1 MKKRISIST
10 IVLLFV
16 ALKILGQTNLKVHTL
31 GNYDNK
37 LSDTIRIE
45 TELMPSSLKELLD
58 SRTKDDNKELEQ
70 PNVATFS
77 VDKSKEV
84 GTIVGTVDITETG
97 SANYVI
103 PIEVPKGIA
112 GLEPAVS
119 INYNSQFANGLMGY
133 GWNVAAFSAISR
145 CGKSYYYDNV
155 TEAPQLSSS
164 DNLMLDGQR
173 LLLISGQNLV
183 DGAKYRMEYDPFTEI
198 TYKVVNSVLCFVVRT
213 KDGMTKVF
221 GSTSDSNIEASS
233 GSTLF
238 WVLSKVT
245 DKNGN
250 TINYKYDE
258 IVNNG
263 EFYLTK
269 IEYAGNRSLEFAYEI
284 RSDKQKTYFAGVQIN
299 NNKILKSIS
308 TYIGQTRIRQYQFN
322 YTNDGFYSK
331 LIELIEVGQNSKQYN
346 STVINYGSSEAQQ
359 NEYFSSLSQK
369 REGNKPLFADFNGD
383 GKADFLSYPEKD
395 SYTTS
400 DVATLFIA
408 QKVYGSV
415 DFVKK
420 CTIPI
425 QSSSGVFQGF
435 LLADLNGDGCADV
448 VNISKALNGTYR
460 YNYYMYDGEKLT
472 YDYKGFNTDSNEAIV
487 GDFNGDGK
495 QEVLI
500 INNQKVFDGDGKE
513 IASGGMDDWGS
524 EYIENYYPNNR
535 YLCDFNGNG
544 KANILVMNASGGW
557 VYELSGRTFVRL
569 STFNTPEVKNYYFPY
584 FGDFNGDGY
593 TDILVQNYTSGNFDD
608 VFILFSTG
616 KGFIKQKIL
625 NADIKAKVRV
635 ADFNRDGKSD
645 IFHME
650 VVNNSV
656 RMKVGTFNG
665 ANFTTAYYS
674 TSLTPSQIFV
684 PDEYDNY
691 LLQVED
697 FDGDGRG
704 EFCCARYVDSY
715 IIHSFTDNQTLLTK
729 TITNGLGAQISFQY
743 APITEESVCSSS
755 NNNSY
760 PVSGNRVPLYV
771 VTNVVQNANGYSE
784 NIYYRYKNPR
794 IHLQGKGFLGF
805 GSIEAENYNKD
816 RKITTLYGYNEYYY
830 PFIQEQKVTTR
841 AGANVSTSV
850 YENSYV
856 YQGNK
861 RVTPYIR
868 KLTETDHLTSTVK
881 TVDCTSTDSWGNPL
895 TVITK
900 YGNDLTETVTN
911 TYLNSGTENVWIFG
925 LPLSQTKRITRGS
938 DSWIEKHTFE
948 YNDKYLL
955 GKSIEYTS
963 DGTKKVLENIFGY
976 DTFGNITKKTIK
988 NYSSSNELITKYEY
1002 SSDGVFLTKETDPLL
1017 LETTWRYNSLGQIEL
1032 STDPL
1037 KKTTTY
1043 EYDSM
1048 GDLVKTIFPDN
1059 TFSTTILTW
1068 SDSPT
1073 NAVYCVTESTPGSL
1087 VTKKFYDAFEREL
1100 RSSIIEF
1107 DGSERKYD
1115 KKYDNASR
1123 ISQVSL
1129 PFKGSSATKWN
1140 IYNYD
1145 NYGRL
1150 IRLAYASGKSD
1161 TYSYSGTSITLTK
1174 NGISSEQKY
1183 NSKGELV
1190 SVSDPAGKITYNLR
1204 PDGQLSSVVAPGD
1217 ITTAF
1222 EYDEYGRRK
1231 AIVDP
1236 SAGRKTFTYDE
1247 AGNLK
1252 EETDA
1257 DNRKKIYLYDAYGRI
1272 ISKEFQNEF
1281 KTTYNYEKDLLSSV
1295 TSTNGTSHT
1304 YQYDSGMYGRLTK
1317 ERDNGPDGMWLEKT
1331 YSYSSGNLSSINFTS
1346 QTGAIG
1352 TESYVYSNGHKS
1364 EVKFGSTS
1372 VWKLREEND
1381 MGQPVS
1387 VVTGPLTRSYSFDE
1401 YGIPTG
1407 RTTSASNNRILQND
1421 TYTFNRS
1428 NGNLTTRTDNT
1439 RGIPENFTYDN
1450 LNRLTQFA
1458 GAVVAYDIK
1467 GNITQKED
1475 VGNLF
1480 HYNTPNKP
1488 YAVSKVDAARKN
1500 AIPPRSQSVSY
1511 TSFQRPSTITENS
1524 YQASFIYD
1532 LAGSRKK
1539 MQLKYNGNVQLERYY
1554 LGDRYEA
1561 DYKSTLDKQILYI
1574 GGDAYSAPAAY
1585 VKQGSSWALYYIC
1598 RDYLGS
1604 ITHVINSSGAV
1615 VQENSF
1621 DAWGRLRD
1629 PATRIAYLPG
1639 QEPTLFLGRGY
1650 TGHEH
1655 LLQFGLVNMNARLY
1669 DPAIGRFLSPDP
1681 FVQMPDFSQNFNRYS
1696 YCLNNP
1702 LVYVDEDGELFWFIV
1717 GGAAIIGAIT
1727 NVATHWKE
1735 IKAIGGWKGFWKG
1748 TGYFVVGGVAAGAGA
1763 AAGVAAAVGFGG
1775 MMSVTAA
1782 QMAAASTGF
1791 IPGATIGAAGGATS
1805 GFVLNTGNGLV
1816 DGDRFGG
1823 ALQSGL
1829 MGGLTGGIFGGL
1841 SGGLIGGAQAL
1852 QHGRDFWT
1860 GKATNRGL
1868 MPTNTTSTIKNNV
1881 GEGKVVSKDE
1891 NTYSVYQGLDKEG
1904 NTRYVGITK
1913 REPEIR
1919 FSEHLGSGTDRAN
1932 LEYYVI
1938 DDATK
1943 LNKMDARIQEQN
1955 LINKYG
1961 LSKDGGVLYNKI
1973 NSIGPKYW
1981 KQYNIKKP

>member
-16 ALKILGQTNLKVHTL
+16 ALKILGQMSYKVHTL

-45 TELMPSSLKELLD
+45 TELVPSSLKELLD
-58 SRTKDDNKELEQ
+58 SRTIEDNKELEQ

-84 GTIVGTVDITETG
+84 GTIVGTVDVTETG

-103 PIEVPKGIA
+103 PIEVPKGVA
-112 GLEPAVS
+112 GLEPTVS

-133 GWNVAAFSAISR
+133 GWNIAAFSAISR

-183 DGAKYRMEYDPFTEI
+183 NGAKYRMEYDPFTEI
-198 TYKVVNSVLCFVVRT
+198 TYKVVNSVLCFVLRT

-221 GSTSDSNIEASS
+221 GSTSDSNIETPS
-233 GSTLF
+233 GNTLF

-269 IEYAGNRSLEFAYEI
+269 IEYAGNRRIEFAYAT
-284 RSDKQKTYFAGVQIN
+284 RDDKQKTYFAGEQIN

-308 TYIGQTRIRQYQFN
+308 TYISQTRIRQYQFN

-331 LIELIEVGQNSKQYN
+331 LIELIEVGQNNKQYN
-346 STVINYGSSEAQQ
+346 STFINYGSSEAQQ
-359 NEYFSSLSQK
+359 NEYFSNLSQK

-415 DFVKK
+415 EFVKK

-435 LLADLNGDGCADV
+435 VLADLNGDGCVDV

-495 QEVLI
+495 QEILI
-500 INNQKVFDGDGKE
+500 INNQKVFDSDGKE
-513 IASGGMDDWGS
+513 IASGGIDDWGS

-557 VYELSGRTFVRL
+557 VYELNGRTFVRL
-569 STFNTPEVKNYYFPY
+569 STFNTSEVKNYYFPY

-665 ANFTTAYYS
+665 SNFTTAYYS

-684 PDEYDNY
+684 PAEYDNY

-755 NNNSY
+755 GNNTSY
-760 PVSGNRVPLYV
+760 PISGNRVPLYV
-771 VTNVVQNANGYSE
+771 VTNVAQNANGYSE

-830 PFIQEQKVTTR
+830 PFIQEQKITTR

-850 YENSYV
+850 YENFYV

-861 RVTPYIR
+861 RVTPYIK

-900 YGNDLTETVTN
+900 YGTDVTEIVTN
-911 TYLNSGTENVWIFG
+911 TYLNSGTDNVWIFS
-925 LPLSQTKRITRGS
+925 LPLSQTKKITRGT
-938 DSWIEKHTFE
+938 DTWTEKYTFE
-948 YNDKYLL
+948 YNDRYLL
-955 GKSIEYTS
+955 GKSVEYTS
-963 DGTKKVLENIFGY
+963 DGTKKVLENSFGY
-976 DTFGNITKKTIK
+976 DTFGNITKKTVK

-1017 LETTWRYNSLGQIEL
+1017 LESTWKYNSLGQIEL

-1043 EYDSM
+1043 KYDDM
-1048 GDLVKTIFPDN
+1048 GELVKTIYPDN
-1059 TFSTTILTW
+1059 TFSTTVLTW

-1073 NAVYCVTESTPGSL
+1073 NAVCCLTESSSGNL
-1087 VTKKFYDAFEREL
+1087 VTKKYYDAFEREL
-1100 RSSIIEF
+1100 RISTIEF

-1115 KKYDNASR
+1115 KKYDNAGR

-1129 PFKGSSATKWN
+1129 PFKSSSASKWN
-1140 IYNYD
+1140 IYSYD

-1150 IRLAYASGKSD
+1150 VRLAYASGKTD

-1174 NGISSEQKY
+1174 NGIPLEQKY

-1190 SVSDPAGKITYNLR
+1190 YVSDPAGKITYNLR
-1204 PDGQLSSVVAPGD
+1204 ADGQLTSVVAPGD
-1217 ITTAF
+1217 ITTTF

-1231 AIVDP
+1231 AIIDP
-1236 SAGRKTFTYDE
+1236 SAGRKTFSYDD

-1252 EETDA
+1252 EEIDA
-1257 DNRKKIYLYDAYGRI
+1257 ENRKKIFIYDAYGRI

-1281 KTTYNYEKDLLSSV
+1281 KTTYNYVNNLLSSV

-1304 YQYDSGMYGRLTK
+1304 YQYDSNIYGRLIN
-1317 ERDNGPDGMWLEKT
+1317 ERDNGPDGMWLEKS
-1331 YSYSSGNLSSINFTS
+1331 YSYTTGNLSSISFTS
-1346 QTGAIG
+1346 HAGAIG
-1352 TESYVYSNGHKS
+1352 TESYVYSNGHRS
-1364 EVKFGSTS
+1364 EIKFGTTS
-1372 VWKLREEND
+1372 VWKLSAEND

-1387 VVTGPLTRSYSFDE
+1387 VITGPVTRSYSYDE

-1407 RTTSASNNRILQND
+1407 RIASASNNRILKNE

-1428 NGNLTTRTDNT
+1428 NGNLTSRIDVTRDVSEYFN
-1439 RGIPENFTYDN
+1439 YDN
-1450 LNRLTQFA
+1450 LNRLTQSA
-1458 GAVVAYDIK
+1458 GGTVAYDIK
-1467 GNITQKED
+1467 GNITRKGD
-1475 VGNLF
+1475 TGNLF
-1480 HYNTPNKP
+1480 YYNTPNKP
-1488 YAVSKVDAARKN
+1488 YAISKVDASRQN
-1500 AIPPRSQSVSY
+1500 AIPPRNQMVSY
-1511 TSFQRPSTITENS
+1511 TSFERPSVITENG
-1524 YQASFIYD
+1524 YEATFIYD
-1532 LAGSRKK
+1532 LGGSRKK
-1539 MQLKYNGNVQLERYY
+1539 LQLKYSGNVQLERYY

-1561 DYKSTLDKQILYI
+1561 DYKNSLEKQILYI

-1585 VKQGSSWALYYIC
+1585 VKQGNSWAMYYIC

-1604 ITHVINSSGAV
+1604 ITHVISSNGSV
-1615 VQENSF
+1615 TQENSF
-1621 DAWGRLRD
+1621 DAWGRLRN
-1629 PATRIAYLPG
+1629 PATNVVYLPG
-1639 QEPTLFLGRGY
+1639 QEPSLFLGRGY

-1655 LLQFGLVNMNARLY
+1655 LSQFGLINMNARLY

-1717 GGAAIIGAIT
+1717 GGAMIVGAVT

-1791 IPGATIGAAGGATS
+1791 IPGATIGVAGGATS
-1805 GFVLNTGNGLV
+1805 GFVLNTGNSLV
-1816 DGDRFGG
+1816 DGDRIGG

-1829 MGGLTGGIFGGL
+1829 IGGLT
-1841 SGGLIGGAQAL
+1841 SGLIGGMTGGLVGGVQAL

-1860 GKATNRGL
+1860 GKVTNRTL
-1868 MPTNTTSTIKNNV
+1868 VQRAATAAESNV
-1881 GEGKVVSKDE
+1881 GGKGAVA
-1891 NTYSVYQGLDKEG
+1891 G
-1904 NTRYVGITK
+1904 TK
-1913 REPEIR
+1913 K
-1919 FSEHLGSGTDRAN
+1919 H
-1932 LEYYVI
+1932 EY
-1938 DDATK
+1938 ATK
-1943 LNKMDARIQEQN
+1943 MLKRYQKMYEDRQLLFKDYRYDNNGKKYILDVLDQKNKVIYDWKFGYPNKTPLQLNSTPQMQN
-1955 LINKYG
+1955 YRRLWGYP
-1961 LSKDGGVLYNKI
+1961 SEV
-1973 NSIGPKYW
+1973 
-1981 KQYNIKKP
+1981 IKP

>member
-1 MKKRISIST
+1 MKKRKNIST
-10 IVLLFV
+10 IVLFFV
-16 ALKILGQTNLKVHTL
+16 VLKIFGQTNLKIRTL
-31 GNYDNK
+31 GDYSNGI
-37 LSDTIRIE
+37 SDTIRIE
-45 TELMPSSLKELLD
+45 TESIPSSLKELLED
-58 SRTKDDNKELEQ
+58 RNESDNEEQ
-70 PNVATFS
+70 GRPDAS
-77 VDKSKEV
+77 ILSIDKNKEV

-97 SANYVI
+97 SVNYVI
-103 PIEVPKGIA
+103 PIEVPKGIT
-112 GLEPAVS
+112 GLEPSVS
-119 INYNSQFANGLMGY
+119 ITYNSQFANGLMGY

-145 CGKSYYYDNV
+145 CGKSYYYDNA
-155 TEAPQLSSS
+155 TEAPQLSNS

-183 DGAKYRMEYDPFTEI
+183 NGAKYRMEYDPFTEI
-198 TYKVVNSVLCFVVRT
+198 TYKTVNSFSSFVVRT

-221 GSTSDSNIEASS
+221 GSTSDSNIETSN
-233 GSTLF
+233 GNTLF

-245 DKNGN
+245 DKNDN
-250 TINYKYDE
+250 EINYKYQE

-269 IEYAGNRSLEFAYEI
+269 IEYAQNRRIEFAYET
-284 RSDKQKTYFAGVQIN
+284 RNDKQKTYFAGVVIN

-308 TYIGQTRIRQYQFN
+308 TYINQTRIKQYQFN

-331 LIELIEVGQNSKQYN
+331 LIELVEVGQNNKQYN
-346 STVINYGSSEAQQ
+346 STVVNYGSSEVQQ
-359 NEYFSSLSQK
+359 DEYFSYLSQK

-408 QKVYGSV
+408 QKIYGNV

-435 LLADLNGDGCADV
+435 LLADLNGDGCIDV

-472 YDYKGFNTDSNEAIV
+472 YNYKGFNTDSNEAIV

-495 QEVLI
+495 QDLLI

-513 IASGGMDDWGS
+513 IASGGIDDWGT
-524 EYIENYYPNNR
+524 EYIKGYYPNNR

-544 KANILVMNASGGW
+544 KTDILVMNTSGGW
-557 VYELSGRTFVRL
+557 VYELNGNSFIRL
-569 STFNTPEVKNYYFPY
+569 NSFNTSEIRNIYFPY

-593 TDILVQNYTSGNFDD
+593 TDILVHNYNSGNYDD

-616 KGFIKQKIL
+616 KGFSKQKIS
-625 NADIKAKVRV
+625 NADIRAKVSV

-665 ANFTTAYYS
+665 TDFTTSYYS
-674 TSLTPSQIFV
+674 TILKPSDISV
-684 PDEYDNY
+684 PLEYDNY
-691 LLQVED
+691 LFPVED

-729 TITNGLGAQISFQY
+729 TITNGLGAQVSFQY

-755 NNNSY
+755 GNNISY
-760 PVSGNRVPLYV
+760 PISGNRVPLYV
-771 VTNVVQNANGYSE
+771 VTSVSQNANGYSD
-784 NIYYRYKNPR
+784 NIYYRYKDPR

-805 GSIEAENYNKD
+805 GSIETENYNKD
-816 RKITTLYGYNEYYY
+816 RKITTLYDYNEYYY

-868 KLTETDHLTSTVK
+868 KLTETDHLTGTVK

-925 LPLSQTKRITRGS
+925 LPLSQTKRTTRGS

-976 DTFGNITKKTIK
+976 DTFGNITKKTVK
-988 NYSSSNELITKYEY
+988 NYYSSNELITQYEY
-1002 SSDGVFLTKETDPLL
+1002 SSDGVFLIKETDPLL
-1017 LETTWRYNSLGQIEL
+1017 LETTWRYNSLGEIES

-1037 KKTTTY
+1037 KKTTNY
-1043 EYDSM
+1043 EYNNM

-1059 TFSTTILTW
+1059 TFSTTTLTW

-1073 NAVYCVTESTPGSL
+1073 NAVYCVTESSPGNL

-1115 KKYDNASR
+1115 KKYDNANR

-1145 NYGRL
+1145 DYGRL
-1150 IRLAYASGKSD
+1150 TRLAYASGKSD
-1161 TYSYSGTSITLTK
+1161 TYSYSGTSVTFTK
-1174 NGISSEQKY
+1174 NGIPSEQKY
-1183 NSKGELV
+1183 NSKGELI

-1217 ITTAF
+1217 ITTTF

-1257 DNRKKIYLYDAYGRI
+1257 NNRKKIYLYDAYGRI

-1281 KTTYNYEKDLLSSV
+1281 KTTYKYENDLLSSV

-1304 YQYDSGMYGRLTK
+1304 YQYDSSIYGRLVK
-1317 ERDNGPDGMWLEKT
+1317 EKDNGPDGMWLEKT
-1331 YSYSSGNLSSINFTS
+1331 YSYSSGNLSSIDFTS
-1346 QTGAIG
+1346 SSGAIG
-1352 TESYVYSNGHKS
+1352 TESYIYSNGHRS
-1364 EVKFGSTS
+1364 EIKFGTTS
-1372 VWKLREEND
+1372 VWKLSAEND

-1387 VVTGPLTRSYSFDE
+1387 VITGPVTRSYSFDE

-1407 RTTSASNNRILQND
+1407 RRTTVSNNQIVQNS

-1428 NGNLTTRTDNT
+1428 NGNLTTRIDNT
-1439 RGIPENFTYDN
+1439 RNIPEHFTYDN
-1450 LNRLTQFA
+1450 LNRLTRFS
-1458 GAVVAYDIK
+1458 GDVVAYDIK

-1475 VGNLF
+1475 VGNIF
-1480 HYNTPNKP
+1480 YYNTPNKP
-1488 YAVSKVDAARKN
+1488 YAVSKVDAFRKD

-1511 TSFQRPSTITENS
+1511 TSFERPSIITENG
-1524 YQASFIYD
+1524 YEALFTYD
-1532 LAGSRKK
+1532 LAGDRKK
-1539 MQLKYNGNVQLERYY
+1539 MQLKYNDNIQLERYY

-1561 DYKSTLDKQILYI
+1561 DYKNSLDKQILYI
-1574 GGDAYSAPAAY
+1574 GGDAYSAPAVY
-1585 VKQGSSWALYYIC
+1585 VNQGSSWALYYIC

-1604 ITHVINSSGAV
+1604 ITHIINSSGIV

-1629 PATRIAYLPG
+1629 PATKVVYLPG
-1639 QEPTLFLGRGY
+1639 QEPVLFLGRGY

-1655 LLQFGLVNMNARLY
+1655 LLQFGLINMNARLY
-1669 DPAIGRFLSPDP
+1669 DPALGRFLSPDP

-1717 GGAAIIGAIT
+1717 GGAAIIGAVT

-1805 GFVLNTGNGLV
+1805 GFVLNTGNSLM
-1816 DGDRFGG
+1816 DGDRLGG
-1823 ALQSGL
+1823 ALQNGL
-1829 MGGLTGGIFGGL
+1829 MGGLTGGVFGGL
-1841 SGGLIGGAQAL
+1841 SGGLIGGVQAL

-1860 GKATNRGL
+1860 GKIPNEKLVQRAATFAEK
-1868 MPTNTTSTIKNNV
+1868 SV
-1881 GEGKVVSKDE
+1881 GGKTRFDGSKKHE
-1891 NTYSVYQGLDKEG
+1891 RATELLEKYQKKHGNQGLDFKVHFDNGKG
-1904 NTRYVGITK
+1904 NRGYLDVLDRKNKIIYDWKFGYPNKT
-1913 REPEIR
+1913 PEM
-1919 FSEHLGSGTDRAN
+1919 
-1932 LEYYVI
+1932 
-1938 DDATK
+1938 
-1943 LNKMDARIQEQN
+1943 LNKIPQME
-1955 LINKYG
+1955 KYRRNFG
-1961 LSKDGGVLYNKI
+1961 YPTKI
-1973 NSIGPKYW
+1973 
-1981 KQYNIKKP
+1981 IKP

>member
-1 MKKRISIST
+1 MKKRINISI
-10 IVLLFV
+10 IILLFI
-16 ALKILGQTNLKVHTL
+16 ALKILGQTNLKVRTL
-31 GNYDNK
+31 GDYDNR
-37 LSDTIRIE
+37 LSDTIKLE
-45 TELMPSSLKELLD
+45 TEHMPFSFKELLG
-58 SRTKDDNKELEQ
+58 SRNEEDNGEHRPSGASLL
-70 PNVATFS
+70 S
-77 VDKSKEV
+77 IDKSKEV
-84 GTIVGTVDITETG
+84 GTIAGTVDVTETG
-97 SANYVI
+97 SASYVV

-112 GLEPAVS
+112 GLEPVITIA
-119 INYNSQFANGLMGY
+119 YNSQFANGLMGY
-133 GWNVAAFSAISR
+133 GWNVSAFSAISR
-145 CGKSYYYDNV
+145 CGKSYYYDNT
-155 TEAPQLSSS
+155 TEAPQLSNS

-183 DGAKYRMEYDPFTEI
+183 NGAKYRLEYDPFTEI
-198 TYKVVNSVLCFVVRT
+198 TYKTVNSIPSFVIRT

-221 GSTSDSNIEASS
+221 GSTSDSNIETST

-250 TINYKYDE
+250 SINYKYQE
-258 IVNNG
+258 VVNNG

-269 IEYAGNRSLEFAYEI
+269 IEYAGNRSVEFAYET
-284 RSDKQKTYFAGVQIN
+284 RTDKQKTYFAGAVIN

-308 TYIGQTRIRQYQFN
+308 TYINQTRIRQYKFN
-322 YTNDGFYSK
+322 YTYDGFYSK
-331 LIELIEVGQNSKQYN
+331 LIELVEVGQNSKQYN
-346 STVINYGSSEAQQ
+346 STVISYGSSEAQQ
-359 NEYFSSLSQK
+359 DEYFSGLSQN

-383 GKADFLSYPEKD
+383 GKADFISYPEKD

-400 DVATLFIA
+400 DVATLFVA

-415 DFVKK
+415 SFVKK

-435 LLADLNGDGCADV
+435 LLADLNGDGCTDV

-460 YNYYMYDGEKLT
+460 YNYYMFDGEKLT
-472 YDYKGFNTDSNEAIV
+472 YNYKGFNTDSNEAIV

-495 QEVLI
+495 QEILVI
-500 INNQKVFDGDGKE
+500 KNQKVFDDNGNE
-513 IASGGMDDWGS
+513 IASGGIDDWGS
-524 EYIENYYPNNR
+524 EYVAGYYPNNR

-544 KANILVMNASGGW
+544 KANILVMNASGSW
-557 VYELSGRTFVRL
+557 VYELSGRSFVRL
-569 STFNTPEVKNYYFPY
+569 KNFNTSELRNYYFPY

-593 TDILVQNYTSGNFDD
+593 TDILIQNIYSTSEND
-608 VFILFSTG
+608 VSILFSTG
-616 KGFIKQKIL
+616 NGFVKQKIS
-625 NADIKAKVRV
+625 NADIGKGSKVFV

-645 IFHME
+645 IFHMS
-650 VVNNSV
+650 VVNNSI

-665 ANFTTAYYS
+665 VDFSTAYYS
-674 TSLTPSQIFV
+674 TILKPTDISV
-684 PDEYDNY
+684 PIEYDNF
-691 LLQVED
+691 LFQVED

-743 APITEESVCSSS
+743 APITEESVCSIS
-755 NNNSY
+755 NDNISY
-760 PVSGNRVPLYV
+760 PISGNRVPLYV
-771 VTNVVQNANGYSE
+771 VTNVAQNANGYSE
-784 NIYYRYKNPR
+784 SIHYRYRNPR

-816 RKITTLYGYNEYYY
+816 RKKTTLYGYNEYYY
-830 PFIQEQKVTTR
+830 PFIQEQKITTR
-841 AGANVSTSV
+841 SGANISTSV

-861 RVTPYIR
+861 RVTPYIK
-868 KLTETDHLTSTVK
+868 KLTETDHLTNTVK
-881 TVDCTSTDSWGNPL
+881 TIDCASTDSWGNPL

-911 TYLNSGTENVWIFG
+911 TYLNSGTENVWIFS

-938 DSWIEKHTFE
+938 DSWIEKNVFE
-948 YNDKYLL
+948 YNARHLL
-955 GKSIEYTS
+955 GKSVEYTS
-963 DGTKKVLENIFGY
+963 DGTKKVLESIFEY
-976 DTFGNITKKTIK
+976 DTFGNTTKKTIK
-988 NYSSSNELITKYEY
+988 NYASSKGLITRYEY
-1002 SSDGVFLTKETDPLL
+1002 SSDGVSLTKEVDPLL
-1017 LETTWRYNSLGQIEL
+1017 LETTWKYNLLGQISS

-1043 EYDSM
+1043 EYDNM
-1048 GDLVKTIFPDN
+1048 GELVKTNYPDN
-1059 TFSTTILTW
+1059 TFSTTVLTW
-1068 SDSPT
+1068 CDSPT
-1073 NAVYCVTESTPGSL
+1073 NAVYSVSEKSTDGL
-1087 VTKKFYDAFEREL
+1087 VTKKYYDAFEREL
-1100 RSSIIEF
+1100 RNSIIEF

-1115 KKYDNASR
+1115 KKYDNAGR

-1145 NYGRL
+1145 NFGRL

-1161 TYSYSGTSITLTK
+1161 TYSYSGTSVTLTK
-1174 NGISSEQKY
+1174 NGIPSEQKY
-1183 NSKGELV
+1183 NSKGELIA
-1190 SVSDPAGKITYNLR
+1190 VSDPAGKITYNLR
-1204 PDGQLSSVVAPGD
+1204 PDGQLLSVVAPGSV
-1217 ITTAF
+1217 TTTF
-1222 EYDEYGRRK
+1222 EYDEYGRKK
-1231 AIVDP
+1231 AVVDP
-1236 SAGRKTFTYDE
+1236 SAGRKTFSYDE

-1252 EETDA
+1252 EEIDA
-1257 DNRKKIYLYDAYGRI
+1257 NNRKKIFSYDTYGRI
-1272 ISKEFQNEF
+1272 ISKEFQSEF
-1281 KTTYNYEKDLLSSV
+1281 KATYTYENDLLSSV

-1304 YQYDSGMYGRLTK
+1304 YQYDSNMYGRLIK
-1317 ERDNGPDGMWLEKT
+1317 ERDNGPDGMWLEKV

-1346 QTGAIG
+1346 QAGAIG
-1352 TESYVYSNGHKS
+1352 TESYVYSNGHRS
-1364 EVKFGSTS
+1364 EIKFAGAS
-1372 VWKLREEND
+1372 VWKLSAEND

-1387 VVTGPLTRSYSFDE
+1387 VITGPLTRSYSFDE

-1407 RTTSASNNRILQND
+1407 RTTSASNRILQND
-1421 TYTFNRS
+1421 AYTFNRS
-1428 NGNLTTRTDNT
+1428 NGNLTARVDKT
-1439 RGIPENFTYDN
+1439 RGLSENFTYDN
-1450 LNRLTQFA
+1450 LNRLTRFA
-1458 GAVVAYDIK
+1458 GGAVAYDIK

-1480 HYNTPNKP
+1480 YYNTPNKP
-1488 YAVSKVDAARKN
+1488 YAVSKVDAFRKN
-1500 AIPPRSQSVSY
+1500 AIPPRNQMVSY
-1511 TSFQRPSTITENS
+1511 TSFERPSSIVENGNE
-1524 YQASFIYD
+1524 ALFVYD

-1539 MQLKYNGNVQLERYY
+1539 MQLKHNGSIQLERYY

-1561 DYKSTLDKQILYI
+1561 DYKNSLDKQTLYI
-1574 GGDAYSAPAAY
+1574 GGDAYSAPAVY
-1585 VKQGSSWALYYIC
+1585 VNQGNSWTLYYIS

-1604 ITHVINSSGAV
+1604 ITHVINSSGTV
-1615 VQENSF
+1615 IQENSF

-1629 PATRIAYLPG
+1629 PVTRAAYLPG
-1639 QEPTLFLGRGY
+1639 QEPVLFLNRGY

-1655 LLQFGLVNMNARLY
+1655 LSQFGLINMNARLY

-1702 LVYVDEDGELFWFIV
+1702 LVYVDEDGELFWLIV
-1717 GGAAIIGAIT
+1717 GGAAIVGAVT

-1735 IKAIGGWKGFWKG
+1735 IKAVGGWKGFWKG

-1805 GFVLNTGNGLV
+1805 GFVLNTGNSLM
-1816 DGDRFGG
+1816 DGERFGG

-1829 MGGLTGGIFGGL
+1829 MAGITGGVFGGLT
-1841 SGGLIGGAQAL
+1841 GGLIGGAQAL
-1852 QHGRDFWT
+1852 QHGRNFWT

-1868 MPTNTTSTIKNNV
+1868 VSTNTTSTIKNNV
-1881 GEGKVVSKDE
+1881 GKGDSKDK

-1904 NTRYVGITK
+1904 NTKYVGITK
-1913 REPEIR
+1913 RDPAVR
-1919 FSEHLGSGTDRAN
+1919 FSEHLSSGTNRAK

-1938 DDATK
+1938 DEATK
-1943 LNKMDARIQEQN
+1943 LNKMDARILEQN

-1961 LSKDGGVLYNKI
+1961 LSKDGGRLYNMI
-1973 NSIGPKYW
+1973 NSISPKDW
-1981 KQYNIKKP
+1981 EKYNIKKP

>member
-1 MKKRISIST
+1 M
-10 IVLLFV
+10 
-16 ALKILGQTNLKVHTL
+16 GQTNLKVRTL
-31 GNYDNK
+31 GDYDNRI
-37 LSDTIRIE
+37 SDTISIE
-45 TELMPSSLKELLD
+45 TELMPSSLKELLG
-58 SRTKDDNKELEQ
+58 SHNEGDNWEQ
-70 PNVATFS
+70 GQSDAS
-77 VDKSKEV
+77 ILSIDKSKEV
-84 GTIVGTVDITETG
+84 GTIVGTVDVTETG

-112 GLEPAVS
+112 GLEPSVS
-119 INYNSQFANGLMGY
+119 IAYNSQFANGLMGY

-145 CGKSYYYDNV
+145 CGKSYYYDNI
-155 TEAPQLSSS
+155 TEAPQLSNS

-183 DGAKYRMEYDPFTEI
+183 NGAKYRMEYDPFTDI
-198 TYKVVNSVLCFVVRT
+198 TYKTVNSILCFVVRT

-221 GSTSDSNIEASS
+221 GSTSDSNIETPS
-233 GSTLF
+233 GNTLF

-250 TINYKYDE
+250 TMNYKYDE

-269 IEYAGNRSLEFAYEI
+269 IEYAGNRSIEFTYET
-284 RSDKQKTYFAGVQIN
+284 RSDKQKTYFAGAQIN

-308 TYIGQTRIRQYQFN
+308 TYISQTRIRQYQFN
-322 YTNDGFYSK
+322 YTYDGFYSK
-331 LIELIEVGQNSKQYN
+331 LMELIEVGQNNKQYN
-346 STVINYGSSEAQQ
+346 STVINYGSSETQQ

-435 LLADLNGDGCADV
+435 VLADLNGDGCVDV

-495 QEVLI
+495 QELLI
-500 INNQKVFDGDGKE
+500 VNNQKVFDGDGKE
-513 IASGGMDDWGS
+513 IASGGIDDWGS

-557 VYELSGRTFVRL
+557 VYELNGRTFVRL
-569 STFNTPEVKNYYFPY
+569 STFNTSEVKNYYFPY

-616 KGFIKQKIL
+616 KGFTKQKIL

-665 ANFTTAYYS
+665 LNFTTAYYS

-729 TITNGLGAQISFQY
+729 TITNGLGAHISFQY

-755 NNNSY
+755 GNNTSY
-760 PVSGNRVPLYV
+760 PISGNRVPLYV
-771 VTNVVQNANGYSE
+771 VTNVAQNANGYSE

-830 PFIQEQKVTTR
+830 PFIQEQKTTTR
-841 AGANVSTSV
+841 AGANISTSV

-861 RVTPYIR
+861 RVTPYVK
-868 KLTETDHLTSTVK
+868 KLTETDHLTSIVK
-881 TVDCTSTDSWGNPL
+881 TADCTSTDSWGNPL

-911 TYLNSGTENVWIFG
+911 TYLNSGTESVWIFS

-938 DSWIEKHTFE
+938 ESWIEKHTFE
-948 YNDKYLL
+948 YNARYLL
-955 GKSIEYTS
+955 GKSVEYTS
-963 DGTKKVLENIFGY
+963 DGTKKVLENIFEY
-976 DTFGNITKKTIK
+976 DTFGNTTKKTVK
-988 NYSSSNELITKYEY
+988 NYASSNGLVTKYEY
-1002 SSDGVFLTKETDPLL
+1002 SSDGVSLTKEVDPLL
-1017 LETTWRYNSLGQIEL
+1017 LETTWKYNLLGQIVS

-1043 EYDSM
+1043 EYDNM
-1048 GDLVKTIFPDN
+1048 GELVKTIYPDN

-1068 SDSPT
+1068 SDLPT
-1073 NAVYCVTESTPGSL
+1073 NTVYCITENSSGNP
-1087 VTKKFYDAFEREL
+1087 VTKKYYDAFEREL
-1100 RSSIIEF
+1100 RNSIIEF

-1115 KKYDNASR
+1115 KKYDNAGR

-1145 NYGRL
+1145 TYGRL
-1150 IRLAYASGKSD
+1150 IGLAYASGKSD
-1161 TYSYSGTSITLTK
+1161 SYSYSGTSITLTK
-1174 NGISSEQKY
+1174 NGVSSEQKY

-1204 PDGQLSSVVAPGD
+1204 PNGQLSSVVAPGD
-1217 ITTAF
+1217 IVTTF
-1222 EYDEYGRRK
+1222 EYDEYGRKK

-1236 SAGRKTFTYDE
+1236 SAGRKTFSYDE

-1252 EETDA
+1252 EEIDA
-1257 DNRKKIYLYDAYGRI
+1257 NNRKKIFSYDAYGRI
-1272 ISKEFQNEF
+1272 TSKEFQNEF
-1281 KTTYNYEKDLLSSV
+1281 KTTYIYENDLLSSV

-1304 YQYDSGMYGRLTK
+1304 YQYDSNMYGRLVK

-1331 YSYSSGNLSSINFTS
+1331 YLYSSGNLSSINFTS
-1346 QTGAIG
+1346 QAGAIG
-1352 TESYVYSNGHKS
+1352 TESYVYSNGHRS
-1364 EVKFGSTS
+1364 EIKFGGTS
-1372 VWKLREEND
+1372 VWKLSAEND

-1387 VVTGPLTRSYSFDE
+1387 VITGPVTRSYSFDE

-1407 RTTSASNNRILQND
+1407 RMTTASNNRKLQND
-1421 TYTFNRS
+1421 TYAFNRS
-1428 NGNLTTRTDNT
+1428 NGNLTTRIDNT
-1439 RGIPENFTYDN
+1439 RELSENFAYDN
-1450 LNRLTQFA
+1450 LNRLTRFA
-1458 GAVVAYDIK
+1458 GGVVMYDIK

-1480 HYNTPNKP
+1480 YYNTPNKP
-1488 YAVSKVDAARKN
+1488 YAVSKVDASRKN
-1500 AIPPRSQSVSY
+1500 AIPPRSQAVSY
-1511 TSFQRPSTITENS
+1511 TSFERPSTITENGNE
-1524 YQASFIYD
+1524 ALFIYD
-1532 LAGSRKK
+1532 LAGDRKK
-1539 MQLKYNGNVQLERYY
+1539 MQLKYSGNIQLERYY

-1561 DYKSTLDKQILYI
+1561 DYKNSLDKQILYI

-1585 VKQGSSWALYYIC
+1585 VNQGNSWALYYIC

-1615 VQENSF
+1615 IQENSF

-1629 PATRIAYLPG
+1629 PVTRVAYLPG

-1655 LLQFGLVNMNARLY
+1655 LSQFGLINMNARLY

-1702 LVYVDEDGELFWFIV
+1702 LVYVDEDGEIFWFIV
-1717 GGAAIIGAIT
+1717 GGAAFIGAIT

-1735 IKAIGGWKGFWKG
+1735 IKAVGGWKGFWKG

-1805 GFVLNTGNGLV
+1805 GFVLNTGNSLM
-1816 DGDRFGG
+1816 DGERFGG

-1829 MGGLTGGIFGGL
+1829 MGGITGGVFGGL
-1841 SGGLIGGAQAL
+1841 TGGLIGGAQAL

-1881 GEGKVVSKDE
+1881 GEGKVIPKDE

-1904 NTRYVGITK
+1904 NTKYVGITK
-1913 REPEIR
+1913 RDPEIR
-1919 FSEHLGSGTDRAN
+1919 FSEHLNSGTNRADLDYSIIKGTGN
-1932 LEYYVI
+1932 
-1938 DDATK
+1938 
-1943 LNKMDARIQEQN
+1943 LNKTDARIWEQN

-1961 LSKDGGVLYNKI
+1961 LQKDGGTLYNKI
-1973 NSIGPKYW
+1973 NSISPKYW

>member
-1 MKKRISIST
+1 M
-10 IVLLFV
+10 
-16 ALKILGQTNLKVHTL
+16 GQTNLKVRTL
-31 GNYDNK
+31 GDYDNRI
-37 LSDTIRIE
+37 SDTISIE
-45 TELMPSSLKELLD
+45 TELIPSSLKELLG
-58 SRTKDDNKELEQ
+58 SHNEGDNWEQ
-70 PNVATFS
+70 GQPDAS
-77 VDKSKEV
+77 ILSIDKSKEV
-84 GTIVGTVDITETG
+84 GTIVGTVDVTETG

-112 GLEPAVS
+112 GLEPSVS
-119 INYNSQFANGLMGY
+119 IAYNSQFANGLMGY

-145 CGKSYYYDNV
+145 CGKSYYYDNT
-155 TEAPQLSSS
+155 TEAPQLSNS

-183 DGAKYRMEYDPFTEI
+183 NGAKYRMEYDPFTDI
-198 TYKVVNSVLCFVVRT
+198 TYKTVNSIPSFVIRT

-221 GSTSDSNIEASS
+221 GSTSDSNIETVN
-233 GSTLF
+233 GNTLF

-250 TINYKYDE
+250 EINYKYQE

-269 IEYAGNRSLEFAYEI
+269 IEYAGNRSIEFAYEI
-284 RSDKQKTYFAGVQIN
+284 RSDKQKTYFAGTVIN

-308 TYIGQTRIRQYQFN
+308 TYISQTRIKQYQFN
-322 YTNDGFYSK
+322 YINDGIYSK
-331 LIELIEVGQNSKQYN
+331 LIELIEVGQNNKQYN
-346 STVINYGSSEAQQ
+346 STVVNYGSSEAQQ
-359 NEYFSSLSQK
+359 DEYFSNLSQK

-435 LLADLNGDGCADV
+435 ILADLNGDGCIDV

-460 YNYYMYDGEKLT
+460 YNYYMYDGEKLA

-495 QEVLI
+495 QEILI
-500 INNQKVFDGDGKE
+500 IKNQKVFDDNGRE
-513 IASGGMDDWGS
+513 IASGGIDDWGS
-524 EYIENYYPNNR
+524 EYVEGYYPNNR

-544 KANILVMNASGGW
+544 KANILVMNASGSW
-557 VYELSGRTFVRL
+557 VYELSGRSFVRL
-569 STFNTPEVKNYYFPY
+569 NTFDTSDLKNYYFPY

-593 TDILVQNYTSGNFDD
+593 TDILIQNVYSTSEND
-608 VFILFSTG
+608 VNILFSTG
-616 KGFIKQKIL
+616 KGFVKQKIS
-625 NADIKAKVRV
+625 NADIGKGSKVFV

-645 IFHME
+645 IFHMS
-650 VVNNSV
+650 VVNNSI

-665 ANFTTAYYS
+665 VDFSTAYYS
-674 TSLTPSQIFV
+674 TILKPSDISV
-684 PDEYDNY
+684 PIEYDNF
-691 LLQVED
+691 LFQVED

-755 NNNSY
+755 GNNISY
-760 PVSGNRVPLYV
+760 PISGNRVPLYV
-771 VTNVVQNANGYSE
+771 VTSVAQNANGYSE

-830 PFIQEQKVTTR
+830 PFIQEQKTTTR
-841 AGANVSTSV
+841 AGANISTSV

-861 RVTPYIR
+861 RVTPYVK
-868 KLTETDHLTSTVK
+868 KLTETDHLTSIVK
-881 TVDCTSTDSWGNPL
+881 TADCTSTDSWGNPL

-911 TYLNSGTENVWIFG
+911 TYLNSGTESLWIFS

-938 DSWIEKHTFE
+938 ESWIEKHTFE
-948 YNDKYLL
+948 YNARYLL
-955 GKSIEYTS
+955 GKSVEYTS
-963 DGTKKVLENIFGY
+963 DGTKKVLENIFEY
-976 DTFGNITKKTIK
+976 DTFGNTTKKTVK
-988 NYSSSNELITKYEY
+988 NYASSNGLVTKYEY
-1002 SSDGVFLTKETDPLL
+1002 SSDGVSLTKEVDPLL
-1017 LETTWRYNSLGQIEL
+1017 LETTWKYNLLGQIVS

-1043 EYDSM
+1043 EYDNM
-1048 GDLVKTIFPDN
+1048 GELVKTIYPDN

-1068 SDSPT
+1068 SDLPT
-1073 NAVYCVTESTPGSL
+1073 NTVYCITENSSGNP
-1087 VTKKFYDAFEREL
+1087 VTKKYYDAFEREL
-1100 RSSIIEF
+1100 RNSIIEF

-1115 KKYDNASR
+1115 KKYDNAGR

-1145 NYGRL
+1145 TYGRL
-1150 IRLAYASGKSD
+1150 IGLAYASGKSD
-1161 TYSYSGTSITLTK
+1161 SYSYSGTSITLTK
-1174 NGISSEQKY
+1174 NGVSSEQKY

-1204 PDGQLSSVVAPGD
+1204 PNGQLSSVVAPGD
-1217 ITTAF
+1217 IVTTF
-1222 EYDEYGRRK
+1222 EYDEYGRKK

-1236 SAGRKTFTYDE
+1236 SAGRKTFSYDE

-1252 EETDA
+1252 EEIDA
-1257 DNRKKIYLYDAYGRI
+1257 NNRKKIFSYDAYGRI
-1272 ISKEFQNEF
+1272 TSKEFQNEF
-1281 KTTYNYEKDLLSSV
+1281 KTTYIYENDLLSSV

-1304 YQYDSGMYGRLTK
+1304 YQYDSNMYGRLVK

-1331 YSYSSGNLSSINFTS
+1331 YLYSSGNLSSINFTS
-1346 QTGAIG
+1346 QAGAIG
-1352 TESYVYSNGHKS
+1352 TESYVYSNGHRS
-1364 EVKFGSTS
+1364 EIKFGGTS
-1372 VWKLREEND
+1372 VWKLSAEND

-1387 VVTGPLTRSYSFDE
+1387 VITGPVTRSYSFDE

-1407 RTTSASNNRILQND
+1407 RMTTASNNRKLQND
-1421 TYTFNRS
+1421 TYAFNRS
-1428 NGNLTTRTDNT
+1428 NGNLTTRIDNT
-1439 RGIPENFTYDN
+1439 RELSENFAYDN
-1450 LNRLTQFA
+1450 LNRLTRFA
-1458 GAVVAYDIK
+1458 GGVVMYDIK

-1480 HYNTPNKP
+1480 YYNTPNKP
-1488 YAVSKVDAARKN
+1488 YAVSKVDASRKN

-1511 TSFQRPSTITENS
+1511 TSFERPSAITENGNE
-1524 YQASFIYD
+1524 ALFVYD
-1532 LAGSRKK
+1532 LTGNRKK
-1539 MQLKYNGNVQLERYY
+1539 MQLKYSGNIQLERYY
-1554 LGDRYEA
+1554 LGDRYEV
-1561 DYKSTLDKQILYI
+1561 DYKNSLDKQILYI

-1585 VKQGSSWALYYIC
+1585 VNQGNSWALYYIC

-1615 VQENSF
+1615 IQENSF

-1629 PATRIAYLPG
+1629 PVTRVAYLPG

-1655 LLQFGLVNMNARLY
+1655 LSQFGLINMNARLY

-1702 LVYVDEDGELFWFIV
+1702 LVYVDEDGEIFWFIV
-1717 GGAAIIGAIT
+1717 GGAAFIGAIT

-1735 IKAIGGWKGFWKG
+1735 IKAVGGWKGFWKG

-1805 GFVLNTGNGLV
+1805 GFVLNTGNSLM
-1816 DGDRFGG
+1816 DGERFGG

-1841 SGGLIGGAQAL
+1841 TGGLIGGAQAL
-1852 QHGRDFWT
+1852 QAGRDFWT
-1860 GKATNRGL
+1860 GKIPNEKLVQKAATFAEK
-1868 MPTNTTSTIKNNV
+1868 SV
-1881 GEGKVVSKDE
+1881 GGKTRFDGSKKHE
-1891 NTYSVYQGLDKEG
+1891 RATELLERYQNKHGNQGLDFKVHFDNGKG
-1904 NTRYVGITK
+1904 NRGYLDVLDRKNKIIYDWKFGYPDKT
-1913 REPEIR
+1913 PEM
-1919 FSEHLGSGTDRAN
+1919 
-1932 LEYYVI
+1932 
-1938 DDATK
+1938 
-1943 LNKMDARIQEQN
+1943 LNKIPQME
-1955 LINKYG
+1955 KYRRNFG
-1961 LSKDGGVLYNKI
+1961 YPTKI
-1973 NSIGPKYW
+1973 
-1981 KQYNIKKP
+1981 IKP